1 MACTWYGKQAA
12 NAQLELIQGATSVL
26 LAVRALSRIVGA
38 VGGRSEAGGR
48 YICLLELLDLLFD
61 APEELII
68 RR

>member
-12 NAQLELIQGATSVL
+12 NAQLELQGATSVL